1 MSRWSQIRP
10 SQCAVCREWGDGR
23 LCASC
28 LSRFAQTVCRCRRC
42 AIPVPDGV
50 EVCGGCLISPP
61 PFERTTAA
69 VSYAPPWNWLINDFK
84 FRNALDLADS
94 LAALLLQSQPPQ
106 ADTPLSLMVPVPLNA
121 DRLRERGYNQSWELA
136 RRCGR
141 HLGCQ
146 ADSALLIRIK
156 DTSRQASLSRE
167 QRAINMR
174 GAFAVEPTRRSEIR
188 GRAITLVDDVMTT
201 QATAGEAAR
210 TLLAAGA
217 LSVDVWVIAR
227 TSSVSGP

>member
-1 MSRWSQIRP
+1 M
-10 SQCAVCREWGDGR
+10 
-23 LCASC
+23 
-28 LSRFAQTVCRCRRC
+28 
-42 AIPVPDGV
+42 
-50 EVCGGCLISPP
+50 
-61 PFERTTAA
+61 AA
-69 VSYAPPWNWLINDFK
+69 VSYGPPWNWLINDFK

-94 LAALLLQSQPPQ
+94 LATLLLQSQPPQ
-106 ADTPLSLMVPVPLNA
+106 TDMPPSLMVPVPLNA
-121 DRLRERGYNQSWELA
+121 YRLRERGYNQSWELA
-136 RRCGR
+136 HRCARR
-141 HLGCQ
+141 LGCQ

-167 QRAINMR
+167 QRATNMR

-217 LSVDVWVIAR
+217 LSVRVWVIAR